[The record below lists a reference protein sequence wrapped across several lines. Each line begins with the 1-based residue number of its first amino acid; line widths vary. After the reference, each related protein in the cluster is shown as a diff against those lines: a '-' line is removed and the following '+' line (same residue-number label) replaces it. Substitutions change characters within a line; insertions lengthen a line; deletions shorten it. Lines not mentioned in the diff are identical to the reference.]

1 MSTFSP
7 RSKPVAPTLGADEF
21 RIEFEGDVLPPPMSR
36 LTGSPGREEG
46 EEDFASQLARTQE
59 ELMQLQHQARVV
71 ERRKEELE
79 EITRKEREY
88 TRGRAELHEKLT
100 GMLVMLERSS
110 AEAQRQ
116 LEVLLQ
122 ARDDITR
129 HYRAL
134 GAIGIEDWN
143 APGVVEQA
151 DHALAVINEA
161 RADFE
166 RVSART
172 ATCGL
177 TGAVPA
183 SPSATTNEMRHDF
196 RYWLRSG
203 FAFTLPLVILGVIA
217 LAVSLILR

>member
-1 MSTFSP
+1 MSTYSP
-7 RSKPVAPTLGADEF
+7 RSKPVAPLGSDEF
-21 RIEFEGDVLPPPMSR
+21 RIEFEGDVLPAPVSR
-36 LTGSPGREEG
+36 LSSSTPADES
-46 EEDFASQLARTQE
+46 EEDFEVQLARTQE
-59 ELMQLQHQARVV
+59 ELLHLRHQARVV

-88 TRGRAELHEKLT
+88 TRGRGELHEKLS
-100 GMLVMLERSS
+100 GMLVTLERSS

-116 LEVLLQ
+116 LEILLQ
-122 ARDDITR
+122 ARDDISR

-134 GAIGIEDWN
+134 TAIVIEDWN

-151 DHALAVINEA
+151 DHALAVINDA

-172 ATCGL
+172 AFCTPG
-177 TGAVPA
+177 GSAVAAAESTPA
-183 SPSATTNEMRHDF
+183 QSTHDF

-203 FAFTLPLVILGVIA
+203 FAFTLPLLALGVMA
-217 LAVSLILR
+217 LVLSLVF

>member
-1 MSTFSP
+1 
-7 RSKPVAPTLGADEF
+7 
-21 RIEFEGDVLPPPMSR
+21 
-36 LTGSPGREEG
+36 
-46 EEDFASQLARTQE
+46 
-59 ELMQLQHQARVV
+59 MQLQHQARVV
-71 ERRKEELE
+71 ERRKDELE

-100 GMLVMLERSS
+100 GMLVMLERST
-110 AEAQRQ
+110 AETQRQ

-122 ARDDITR
+122 ARDDISR

-134 GAIGIEDWN
+134 SAIGIEDWN

-151 DHALAVINEA
+151 DHALAVINDA

-177 TGAVPA
+177 AGSPTPGGDSAPA
-183 SPSATTNEMRHDF
+183 AAQDF

-203 FAFTLPLVILGVIA
+203 FAFTLPLVILGAIA
-217 LAVSLILR
+217 LVLSLIR

>member
-1 MSTFSP
+1 MSTYSP
-7 RSKPVAPTLGADEF
+7 RSKPVAPLGSDEF
-21 RIEFEGDVLPPPMSR
+21 RIEFEGDVLPAPVSR
-36 LTGSPGREEG
+36 LSASAPADAE
-46 EEDFASQLARTQE
+46 EEDFEVQLARTQE
-59 ELMQLQHQARVV
+59 ELLQLRHQARVV

-88 TRGRAELHEKLT
+88 TRGRAELHEKLS
-100 GMLVMLERSS
+100 GLLVTLERSS

-116 LEVLLQ
+116 LEILLQ
-122 ARDDITR
+122 ARDDISR

-134 GAIGIEDWN
+134 TAIVIEDWN

-151 DHALAVINEA
+151 DHALAVINDA

-172 ATCGL
+172 AFCLPGGGPVA
-177 TGAVPA
+177 GAGPA
-183 SPSATTNEMRHDF
+183 PSDTSRDF

-203 FAFTLPLVILGVIA
+203 FAFTLPLLVLGVIA
-217 LAVSLILR
+217 LVLSLVF